1 MSKGNIIIIVVSIL
15 LVILLAGAAV
25 TWFGG
30 DGKNPFEDIFTPDD
44 PVEDGP
50 VVLPETQYNETFG
63 TNFKEDYPISALT
76 LRDNMSVA
84 PYAYVDTTLFAGK
97 KITKIDA
104 PIGTVT
110 AVDANQYFTLWVVK
124 SEAVTV
130 GGDVTAYEYRQ
141 YKIYLP
147 EEELTGT
154 TVNKW
159 ITIDVSHLNI
169 YVGADETLAF
179 MKSDDPVI
187 CCYAQGKVND
197 FVYDL
202 AKAGKLQAS
211 QSIYYGIYTEDVV
224 NLEGK
229 TLSILGDSISTYS
242 GISNDAT
249 NTNNTIGSN
258 AVYYPKADIDSAN
271 ETWWKQT
278 ADYTGMSVLVNNSW
292 SGSRVLNN
300 NGAAYLERCV
310 QLHDNTGSNTG
321 TNPDVIAVYI
331 GINDFNA
338 GINCGEFGEL
348 ADVYTEENGYITP
361 QSFAEAYA
369 IMIHKMTER
378 YADSKIF
385 IFTLPANGTNKYTAL
400 LDDYNAEIRKIAEY
414 FDCYLV
420 DIAAIEGYEYADYT
434 NDGLHPN
441 EAGMDLITDYFARML
456 KAVYAREAD
465 NAETTN

>member
-1 MSKGNIIIIVVSIL
+1 MSKGNILIIVVSIL
-15 LVILLAGAAV
+15 LVVLLAGAAV
-25 TWFGG
+25 TWFG
-30 DGKNPFEDIFTPDD
+30 DGENPFEDIFNPND

-63 TNFKEDYPISALT
+63 ANFKEDFPIEKLP
-76 LRDNMSVA
+76 LRDSMPVA
-84 PYAYVDTTLFAGK
+84 PYAYTDTTLFSGK

-104 PIGTVT
+104 PVGTVK

-124 SEAVTV
+124 SETVKV
-130 GGDVTAYEYRQ
+130 GGDVTSKEYRQ
-141 YKIYLP
+141 YKVYIP
-147 EEELTGT
+147 ETELTST

-159 ITIDVSHLNI
+159 ITIDVSDLNI

-187 CCYAQGKVND
+187 CCYANGRLHD
-197 FVYDL
+197 FIYDL
-202 AKAGKLQAS
+202 TKAGKEQVS
-211 QSIYYGIYTEDVV
+211 QSIYYGIYTEDIVD
-224 NLEGK
+224 LEGK

-249 NTNNTIGSN
+249 TTNNTIGSN

-278 ADYTGMSVLVNNSW
+278 ADYTNMDVLVNNSW

-300 NGAAYLERCV
+300 NGAAYLDRCV

-338 GINCGEFGEL
+338 GLNCGEFKEL
-348 ADVYTEENGYITP
+348 SDVYTEENGYITP

-400 LDDYNAEIRKIAEY
+400 LDDYNEEIRKIAEY

-420 DIAAIEGYEYADYT
+420 DIAAIEGYEYANYT

-441 EAGMDLITDYFARML
+441 ETGMDLITDYFVRML
-456 KAVYAREAD
+456 KAVYVREAV
-465 NAETTN
+465 NAETNNK

>member
-1 MSKGNIIIIVVSIL
+1 MSKGNIIIIVISIL
-15 LVILLAGAAV
+15 LVVLLAGAAV
-25 TWFGG
+25 TWFG
-30 DGKNPFEDIFTPDD
+30 DGENPFKDIFSTED
-44 PVEDGP
+44 PVDEP
-50 VVLPETQYNETFG
+50 IVLPDTEYNETFG
-63 TNFKEDYPISALT
+63 TKFKEEYPISALA

-84 PYAYVDTTLFAGK
+84 PYAYSDTTLFSGK
-97 KITKIDA
+97 KITRIDA
-104 PIGTVT
+104 PVGSIK

-124 SEAVTV
+124 SAAVKV
-130 GGDVTAYEYRQ
+130 GGDVTDFEYRQ

-147 EEELTGT
+147 EEELTST
-154 TVNKW
+154 TINKW
-159 ITIDVSHLNI
+159 ISIDVSDLNI
-169 YVGADETLAF
+169 YVGEDETLAF

-187 CCYAQGKVND
+187 CCYSKGQLNN
-197 FVYDL
+197 FMYDL
-202 AKAGKLQAS
+202 AKSALEQKNE
-211 QSIYYGIYTEDVV
+211 SIYYGIYTEDVV

-229 TLSILGDSISTYS
+229 TLSILGDSISTFN

-258 AVYYPKADIDSAN
+258 AVYYPKADINTAN

-278 ADYTGMSVLVNNSW
+278 ADYTNMDVLVNNSW

-300 NGAAYLERCV
+300 NGAAYIDRCV
-310 QLHDNTGSNTG
+310 QLHDNTGDNTG

-338 GINCGEFGEL
+338 GLNCGEFKEL
-348 ADVYTEENGYITP
+348 ADVYTEENGYVTP
-361 QSFAEAYA
+361 TCFAEAYA
-369 IMIHKMTER
+369 IMIHKMTVKYED
-378 YADSKIF
+378 ADIF

-400 LDDYNAEIRKIAEY
+400 LDDYNEEIRKIAEY

-456 KAVYAREAD
+456 RAVYAKPAT
-465 NAETTN
+465 NAETNNK

>member
-1 MSKGNIIIIVVSIL
+1 MSKGSIIAIIASVL
-15 LVILLAGAAV
+15 LVILLVGGLA

-30 DGKNPFEDIFTPDD
+30 NGENPFEDIFTPDD
-44 PVEDGP
+44 PVDEP
-50 VVLPETQYNETFG
+50 IVFPETEYNPTFG
-63 TNFKEDYPISALT
+63 TNFKEDFPIANLT
-76 LRDNMSVA
+76 LKDNMQVA
-84 PYAYVDTTLFAGK
+84 PYAYTDTTLFSGK

-104 PIGTVT
+104 PVGTVK
-110 AVDANQYFTLWVVK
+110 AVDENQYFTLWVVK
-124 SEAVTV
+124 SEAIKV
-130 GGDVTAYEYRQ
+130 GGDVTDYAYRQ

-147 EEELTGT
+147 KEELTAT

-169 YVGADETLAF
+169 YVDEDETLAF

-187 CCYAQGKVND
+187 CCYAQGHLND

-202 AKAGKLQAS
+202 AKDGKVQAS
-211 QSIYYGIYTEDVV
+211 QSIYYGIYTDEYVD
-224 NLEGK
+224 LEGK
-229 TLSILGDSISTYS
+229 KLSILGDSISTYS
-242 GISNDAT
+242 GLSNNAST
-249 NTNNTIGSN
+249 TNNTIGSN
-258 AVYYPKADIDSAN
+258 AVYYPKADIDAAD

-278 ADYTGMSVLVNNSW
+278 ADYTNMDVLVNNSW

-300 NGAAYLERCV
+300 NGAAYLDRCV
-310 QLHDNTGSNTG
+310 QLHDNTGDNSG

-338 GINCGEFGEL
+338 GLNCGEFNEL
-348 ADVYTEENGYITP
+348 ADIYTEENGYITP
-361 QSFAEAYA
+361 KSFAEAYA

-378 YADSKIF
+378 YGDADVF

-400 LDDYNAEIRKIAEY
+400 LDEYNAEIRKIAEY

-420 DIAAIEGYEYADYT
+420 DIAAIEGYEYAKYT

-441 EAGMDLITDYFARML
+441 ESGMDLITDHFARML
-456 KAVYAREAD
+456 KAVYAKEAD
-465 NAETTN
+465 NADTTN